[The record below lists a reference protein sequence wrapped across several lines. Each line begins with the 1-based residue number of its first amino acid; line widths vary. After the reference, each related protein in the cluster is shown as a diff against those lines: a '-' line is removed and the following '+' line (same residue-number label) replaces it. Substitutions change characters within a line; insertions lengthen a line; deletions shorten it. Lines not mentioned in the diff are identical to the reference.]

1 MAENPSPNTPC
12 ELMIDSKLQI
22 QEPENIRDNI
32 PKNSTAR
39 YIISKLKKTK
49 DKEKILNK
57 IRREKPKL
65 PIEEER

>member
-1 MAENPSPNTPC
+1 MVENPPLQPPQVN
-12 ELMIDSKLQI
+12 DSKLQI
-22 QEPENIRDNI
+22 QEPENIKDNI

-49 DKEKILNK
+49 DKENILNK
-57 IRREKPKL
+57 VRREKPKL